1 VCEVQH
7 AAPAFGMTVH
17 DHGIGKGTV
26 NNVQHDSEAVKWKS
40 CHELLPHVPCD
51 FLGCELVVVCVIA
64 CQLQFTK
71 RRNNKYEIL

>member
-1 VCEVQH
+1 
-7 AAPAFGMTVH
+7 
-17 DHGIGKGTV
+17 V

-64 CQLQFTK
+64 CQ
-71 RRNNKYEIL
+71 I